1 MKVIVRKVDVK
12 SGINTKT
19 GEAFLFTNAFVIFEG
34 GQFADHITIDSK
46 VCDPNII
53 KPGMKAEVY
62 FSQTNKTRATFFEPI
77 GVKSEEKPAEIPG
90 GYTEVNPAD
99 YELDPGTGEMVE
111 KNKN

>member
-77 GVKSEEKPAEIPG
+77 GVKSEEKPAEVPG
-90 GYTEVNPAD
+90 GYTVPNPAD
-99 YELDPGTGEMVE
+99 LDLDPFTGEVTE
-111 KNKN
+111 KQN